1 MIDEFP
7 IFAIAAAYA
16 HGITEVKDAA
26 ELRTKESDRIS
37 DLCHEIRT
45 LGIEVD
51 EAPDGFRIFGGRPV
65 AGGKVFSHSDH
76 RLAMSLAVAGMG
88 AQSQVEV
95 EHAEVINESFPS
107 FLPILAKIGASIA
120 RI

>member
-16 HGITEVKDAA
+16 HGITEVTGAA

-45 LGIEVD
+45 LGIEVY
-51 EAPDGFRIFGGRPV
+51 EAPDGFRIVGGRPV
-65 AGGKVFSHSDH
+65 NGGKVNSHLDH
-76 RLAMSLAVAGMG
+76 RLAMSLAVAGLG
-88 AQSQVEV
+88 AQAQVEV

-120 RI
+120 RT